1 MVHKEMAKIRQK
13 FQNRGLSGYDKKKY
27 VWKLIYSHI
36 LGYEVEFGH
45 EEALNLI
52 NSDKFTEKSTGY
64 IAIGIMFNEKSNFA
78 LFERVINAIKVDLN
92 CGNQVCEG
100 LALATL
106 GNIGFSELVPELAP
120 IVADKAFHADTNSY
134 VRKRA
139 LMCLLTFFKRNR
151 SIYTPAKWIKGF
163 KFLLGQKHKGLLL
176 STCALL
182 NGVITVMGRE
192 GLYELVP

>member
-1 MVHKEMAKIRQK
+1 
-13 FQNRGLSGYDKKKY
+13 
-27 VWKLIYSHI
+27 
-36 LGYEVEFGH
+36 
-45 EEALNLI
+45 
-52 NSDKFTEKSTGY
+52 
-64 IAIGIMFNEKSNFA
+64 MFNEKSNFA
-78 LFERVINAIKVDLN
+78 LFERVLNAIKVDLN

-106 GNIGFSELVPELAP
+106 GNIGFTELVPELAP

-192 GLYELVP
+192 GLYELVPQLISVLLTIDSNSEDYIYYKTSCPWLQVKVLKLL